1 MSIVAK
7 ASDKEFEKFPLPDE
21 GTVQAVCAG
30 VWDLGMQPTN
40 YNGVEKLQHKVVIAL
55 ELNQMIDSPESDYH
69 NMPYMLSKT
78 YTLSLYENAN
88 LRRDLESWRGR
99 AFTDEQVKQGFD
111 VETLYGTN
119 CLVGVSH
126 VTKNDR
132 TFANITSILPLM
144 KGAEKIQP
152 VRGKDDEP
160 PNWVKEKQAGAV
172 VEETDEETPFDEAGP
187 DIGDGEDIPW

>member
-1 MSIVAK
+1 MAIVAK

-40 YNGVEKLQHKVVIAL
+40 YNGVEKLQHKVVIAW
-55 ELNQMIDSPESDYH
+55 ELNQLIDSPESDYH
-69 NMPYMLSKT
+69 GMPYMLSKT

-99 AFTDEQVKQGFD
+99 PFDDQTIRDGFD
-111 VETLYGTN
+111 VETLYGVN
-119 CLVGVSH
+119 CLVGVAH

-132 TFANITSILPLM
+132 TFANITSILPLI
-144 KGAEKIQP
+144 KGAEKIKP
-152 VRGKDDEP
+152 VRAQDEEP
-160 PNWVKEKQAGAV
+160 PNWVKEKQAMAV
-172 VEETDEETPFDEAGP
+172 NEPEAPPISDENPF
-187 DIGDGEDIPW
+187 